1 MNGIDTHR
9 LGFGEQRVSVFSQ
22 QERYPLF
29 HLGTG
34 LIMVWRETDW
44 NAIHKV
50 ERRRSI
56 YSSILYYLRFY
67 SDHGHDYRYDVD
79 DDDDGTAYVV
89 VVAHTVRPKVWYT
102 S

>member
-1 MNGIDTHR
+1 
-9 LGFGEQRVSVFSQ
+9 
-22 QERYPLF
+22 
-29 HLGTG
+29 
-34 LIMVWRETDW
+34 MVWRETDW